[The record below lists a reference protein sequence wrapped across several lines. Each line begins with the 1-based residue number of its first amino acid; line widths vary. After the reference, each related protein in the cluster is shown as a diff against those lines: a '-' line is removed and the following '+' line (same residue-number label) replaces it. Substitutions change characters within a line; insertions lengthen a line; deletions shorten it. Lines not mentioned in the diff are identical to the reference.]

1 MTEKRQ
7 PILVLGLGND
17 ILGDDAVGLV
27 AARRLR
33 EQCPAG
39 AEVIEAAEG
48 GLGLLDFLEGRSHAL
63 LLDAILTG
71 RHPAG
76 TVLEFSHQDFR
87 STIGPSPHYAG
98 LPEVLRLAECLA
110 IPVPTE
116 LCVLSMEVEDPYL
129 LREGLSLAVD
139 QALPGYVE
147 RARQILDGWGG
158 NPVLGGA

>member
-1 MTEKRQ
+1 VTEKRQ
-7 PILVLGLGND
+7 RILVLGLGND

-33 EQCPAG
+33 EQCPEEI
-39 AEVIEAAEG
+39 EVAEAAEG

-71 RHPAG
+71 CHPAG
-76 TVLEFSHQDFR
+76 TMLEYSPQDFR
-87 STIGPSPHYAG
+87 AVIGPSPHYAG

-110 IPVPTE
+110 IPIPAEV
-116 LCVLSMEVEDPYL
+116 CVLAMEAEDPYCI
-129 LREGLSLAVD
+129 REGLSAAVD

-147 RARQILDGWGG
+147 RARQILDGWQRR
-158 NPVLGGA
+158 A